1 MTWVDL
7 AIVLILAGAIIGGL
21 RQGFFRSVCSLL
33 GLIAGIALA
42 CWNYGRVAAMIL
54 PMVRIVPLA
63 NAIGFL
69 LIALVTGIVFAILG
83 VILRQT
89 SHRIGLGCLDI
100 LGGGVIGLLQ
110 GLAVIMILILATV
123 AFIPNARWLSES
135 RLPRQFFG
143 ALHVSTHVTPQ
154 ELAEKLRQGLWLLEQ
169 ETPSW
174 MHTGS
179 NKN

>member
-33 GLIAGIALA
+33 GLIVGIALA
-42 CWNYGRVAAMIL
+42 CWNYGRVAALIL
-54 PMVRIVPLA
+54 PLVRIAPVA

-69 LIALVTGIVFAILG
+69 LIAFVTGIVFAILG
-83 VILRQT
+83 AILRQT
-89 SHRIGLGCLDI
+89 SRGIGLGCLDI
-100 LGGGVIGLLQ
+100 LGGGVIGLVQ
-110 GLAVIMILILATV
+110 GLALVMILILAAV
-123 AFIPNARWLSES
+123 AFFPNEQWLTES

-143 ALHVSTHVTPQ
+143 ALHLSTHVTPQ
-154 ELAEKLRQGLWLLEQ
+154 ELAEKLRQGLSLLEQ

-179 NKN
+179 NPD

>member
-1 MTWVDL
+1 MTWIDW
-7 AIVLILAGAIIGGL
+7 AILLLLAGAAIGGL

-33 GLIAGIALA
+33 GLIVGIALA
-42 CWNYGRVAAMIL
+42 CWNYGSVAALIL
-54 PMVRIVPLA
+54 PMVRISPIT

-69 LIALVTGIVFAILG
+69 LIALATGIVFAILG
-83 VILRQT
+83 LILRQT
-89 SHRIGLGCLDI
+89 SRGVGLGCLDI

-110 GLAVIMILILATV
+110 GLALVMIAILAAV
-123 AFIPNARWLSES
+123 AFFPNAHWLSES

-154 ELAEKLRQGLWLLEQ
+154 ELAEKLRQGLWLLDQ
-169 ETPSW
+169 ESPSW
-174 MHTGS
+174 MHTGT